1 MMVSPQRHR
10 SGWKS
15 LSQRTMKR
23 KRRRRREQRGRKRSP
38 KRKARTRK
46 ARDYS
51 GSSMADTDVLSLFIM
66 SNKCRVPFRMCMT
79 SVCIVHRLLQSNTAA
94 S

>member
-1 MMVSPQRHR
+1 
-10 SGWKS
+10 
-15 LSQRTMKR
+15 MKR

-51 GSSMADTDVLSLFIM
+51 ASSMADTYVRSLFIM

-79 SVCIVHRLLQSNTAA
+79 SVYIIHRQFIRYRHKI
-94 S
+94 